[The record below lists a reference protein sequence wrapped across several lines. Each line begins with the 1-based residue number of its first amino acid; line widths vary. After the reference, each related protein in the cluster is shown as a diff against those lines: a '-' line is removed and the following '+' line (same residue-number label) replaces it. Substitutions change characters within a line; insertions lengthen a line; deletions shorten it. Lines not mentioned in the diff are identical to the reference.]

1 MDLTGA
7 PPVLHR
13 PELSRF
19 EVTLDDARCVLDYRQ
34 VGDQFIVVHTGVPE
48 ALRGRGLAEQMTR
61 VALDHA
67 RAMGWTVVAQCSY
80 TQRYLKRHPDGV
92 PRV

>member
-1 MDLTGA
+1 MSGV

-13 PELSRF
+13 PDLGRF
-19 EVTLDDARCVLDYRQ
+19 EIAVDGARCVLEYRQ
-34 VGDQFIVVHTGVPE
+34 LGDQFIVVHTGVPE

-67 RAMGWTVVAQCSY
+67 RTMGWRVVAQCSY
-80 TQRYLKRHPDGV
+80 TQRFLQRHPQGARPD
-92 PRV
+92 